1 MEKPHRGDD
10 ENSKPLVQE
19 SQLWQPPI
27 PPLEKIPQD
36 TMLEKIT
43 NRVKNLQKDS
53 TFFPT
58 ITEEK
63 LEQLL
68 GEENLVAQDGEQKY
82 YLLPDQNALQKL
94 MDTIPAVASGEISQ
108 NRRWHKTNVE
118 VSDENHQPWV
128 HVMEILQD
136 MNKRLEQIEIVLHKK
151 E

>member
-1 MEKPHRGDD
+1 MEKPHREDD

-43 NRVKNLQKDS
+43 NRVKNMQKDS

-58 ITEEK
+58 ITQEK

-82 YLLPDQNALQKL
+82 YLLPDQSALQKL

-118 VSDENHQPWV
+118 VSDENHQSWV
-128 HVMEILQD
+128 NVMEILQD
-136 MNKRLEQIEIVLHKK
+136 MNKRLEQIEILLHKK